1 MVGRQVVDGPLVSV
15 GMPVYNGERTIR
27 AALESVLAQSYRNLE
42 VVVYDNGSTD
52 DTADVVSEVARGD
65 NRVRLERGG
74 TNRGL
79 SHSFNRAF
87 EFTTGTYF
95 LWVAADDSIDPNY
108 VASAV
113 VRLESEPDV
122 MLSAPAVTAYLEGSP
137 NPVYDVHVRGFGPG
151 MSRFDRL
158 RRSMGGLPMVAIY
171 GVFRSSFLATSH
183 LLKSSHMS
191 DVAFMQEIAVRGA
204 IVEEVEQ
211 RLYYNMPKQ
220 WRTTIDE
227 YRLFTAREPV
237 RRVILPF
244 LPLLVDRVQ
253 RMWSLE
259 LGMMTR
265 IGYVLVVVS
274 AECRR
279 LAGRAAWRCCR
290 SLMGSER
297 ASPIGERLYWRW
309 MHIPGIE
316 VRDRR
321 AFIERVVRPTMG
333 LSSEA

>member
-1 MVGRQVVDGPLVSV
+1 MSGWQAP
-15 GMPVYNGERTIR
+15 
-27 AALESVLAQSYRNLE
+27 LAQPLSRSLQS
-42 VVVYDNGSTD
+42 GAGAISHMPSTQLQ
-52 DTADVVSEVARGD
+52 VP
-65 NRVRLERGG
+65 L
-74 TNRGL
+74 
-79 SHSFNRAF
+79 
-87 EFTTGTYF
+87 
-95 LWVAADDSIDPNY
+95 
-108 VASAV
+108 
-113 VRLESEPDV
+113 
-122 MLSAPAVTAYLEGSP
+122 
-137 NPVYDVHVRGFGPG
+137 
-151 MSRFDRL
+151 
-158 RRSMGGLPMVAIY
+158 
-171 GVFRSSFLATSH
+171 H

-211 RLYYNMPKQ
+211 RLNYNMPKQ

-290 SLMGSER
+290 SLMGSES